1 VVTLRLDGAEPAD
14 VERAAAILRDGGLVA
29 FPTETVYG
37 LGADGLSPEAVARV
51 FRAKGRPPD
60 NPLILHVA
68 DVEAARALWVADAG
82 TEARAR
88 RLAGAF
94 WPGPLTL
101 VLPRAEA
108 VPDAVSAGQE
118 TVGVRVPDHPVARAL
133 LEAVGRPLAAPSA
146 NRSGRPSPTTAEHVL
161 ATLDGR
167 IEAVLD
173 GGPTRV
179 GVESTVLSLAG
190 PRPRILRP
198 GAVTA
203 EELAPFLPGLDAG
216 PPRRDDLAR
225 SPGLRHRHYAPRG
238 VILRLEGPEAMEE
251 AWTEPVALLCRTG
264 TAAGLRHRLGDRT
277 APVEALPDDAAGF
290 ARGLYGALYRLERSG
305 VQEAVVERPPDGGP
319 WTAVRDRLIRASRG

>member
-1 VVTLRLDGAEPAD
+1 
-14 VERAAAILRDGGLVA
+14 
-29 FPTETVYG
+29 
-37 LGADGLSPEAVARV
+37 
-51 FRAKGRPPD
+51 
-60 NPLILHVA
+60 
-68 DVEAARALWVADAG
+68 VADAG

-101 VLPRAEA
+101 VLPRAET